1 VTPLR
6 HVVATSRFLR
16 NHAIAGRQPLR
27 AHLRWFGWQAKT
39 IARAGA
45 VTVQWIGSTKLIAQ
59 RGMTSVSANVYTGLD
74 EVESMAFAVHLL
86 RPGDLFVDIGA
97 NAGVYTVLA
106 AAVAGSR
113 VIAAEPVSASYGALA
128 RNVAVN
134 VIGDRVDV
142 RRVAVGASASR
153 KRVTSDRDATNRLLG
168 DDESYAGA
176 SETAEVVTL
185 DDLVGR
191 QSPKLVKI
199 DVEGGE
205 YDVLHG
211 ASATLANADLDG
223 VIVELRSRF
232 SGVRK
237 DAGQIDALLSR
248 AGFAAAS
255 YDPFSRAL
263 RITRRI
269 NEADRNTI
277 YVRSLERAQARLAS
291 AAPIDVYG
299 QLL

>member
-16 NHAIAGRQPLR
+16 SHAIAGRQPVR
-27 AHLRWFGWQAKT
+27 AHLRWLGWQART
-39 IARAGA
+39 FARPGG
-45 VTVQWIGSTKLIAQ
+45 VIVRWIGPTKLRAR

-106 AAVAGSR
+106 AAVAGCR
-113 VIAAEPVSASYGALA
+113 VIAAEPVTASYRAVA
-128 RNVAVN
+128 QNVALN
-134 VIGDRVDV
+134 GIGDRVDV
-142 RRVAVGASASR
+142 RCVAVGAAAAR
-153 KRVTSDRDATNRLLG
+153 TRVTTDRDATNRLLG

-185 DDLVGR
+185 DDLVGG

-205 YDVLHG
+205 HDVLRG
-211 ASATLANADLDG
+211 ASGTLDNDDLDA

-237 DAGQIDALLSR
+237 DAAEIDDLLSR

-255 YDPFSRAL
+255 YDPFSREL

-277 YVRSLERAQARLAS
+277 YVRSLERIQARLAS
-291 AAPIDVYG
+291 ADPIDVYG

>member
-1 VTPLR
+1 MTPLR
-6 HVVATSRFLR
+6 YVVDTSRFLR
-16 NHAIAGRQPLR
+16 SHAIAGRQPVR
-27 AHLRWFGWQAKT
+27 AHLRWFGWQART
-39 IARAGA
+39 FARAGA
-45 VTVQWIGSTKLIAQ
+45 VTVPWIGRTKLIAQ
-59 RGMTSVSANVYTGLD
+59 RGLTSVSANVYTGLD
-74 EVESMAFAVHLL
+74 EVESMAFAAHLL

-113 VIAAEPVSASYGALA
+113 VIAAEPVTVSSETLV
-128 RNVAVN
+128 RNVALN
-134 VIGDRVDV
+134 GIGDRVNV
-142 RRVAVGASASR
+142 RRVAVGASTTR

-185 DDLVGR
+185 DDLVGGE
-191 QSPKLVKI
+191 SPKLVKI

-205 YDVLHG
+205 YDVLQG
-211 ASATLANADLDG
+211 ASATLDNDDLEG
-223 VIVELRSRF
+223 IIVELRSRF

-255 YDPFSRAL
+255 YDPFERVL
-263 RITRRI
+263 RITRSI

-291 AAPIDVYG
+291 ADPIDVYG